1 MKKYIVLVVTT
12 LILTGLAGCSMTKN
26 RYNHYGVVKYLENKY
41 DDKFEYYETYG
52 GTLFDSDSW
61 KKFICTSEKYPGK
74 HILVIYDVK
83 YKKYHDNYLDI
94 KYARQ
99 VDELFDSMLSEVFG
113 ENTYCF
119 PHYEDEDI
127 DGSVSE
133 FDGDTTFEQYIAM
146 KRLFLYSFVKS
157 DKSNEEI
164 QGIVTQMLDLVGL
177 PGTQDLY
184 PAELSGGMKKR
195 VGLARAIAVN
205 PEIVLYDEPTAGLDP
220 IMSRNI
226 SRLIKKTQEQLHVTS
241 VLVTHDMQSAFYA
254 ADRVAMLYEGHI
266 VAIGTAEEMKNST
279 NPIVKAFIEG
289 REIKEQVIK

>member
-1 MKKYIVLVVTT
+1 MAEAVISLRQLNITFGTHTVLDNIDLDVYKGETLAVLGPSGTGKSTVLRSMIGLLEPNGGQIFIQGEDVSGLDEDGWNRLRMKMGMVFQYS
-12 LILTGLAGCSMTKN
+12 A
-26 RYNHYGVVKYLENKY
+26 
-41 DDKFEYYETYG
+41 
-52 GTLFDSDSW
+52 LFD
-61 KKFICTSEKYPGK
+61 FLT
-74 HILVIYDVK
+74 V
-83 YKKYHDNYLDI
+83 
-94 KYARQ
+94 
-99 VDELFDSMLSEVFG
+99 G
-113 ENTYCF
+113 ENVAFGLRQHT
-119 PHYEDEDI
+119 D
-127 DGSVSE
+127 
-133 FDGDTTFEQYIAM
+133 
-146 KRLFLYSFVKS
+146 KS
-157 DKSNEEI
+157 DEEI

-279 NPIVKAFIEG
+279 NQIVKAFIEG

>member
-1 MKKYIVLVVTT
+1 MAEAVISLRQLNITFGTHTVLDNIDLDVYKGETLAVLGPSGTGKSTVLRSMIGLLEPNRGQIFIQGEDVSGLDEDGWNRLRMKMGMVFQYS
-12 LILTGLAGCSMTKN
+12 A
-26 RYNHYGVVKYLENKY
+26 
-41 DDKFEYYETYG
+41 
-52 GTLFDSDSW
+52 LFD
-61 KKFICTSEKYPGK
+61 FLT
-74 HILVIYDVK
+74 V
-83 YKKYHDNYLDI
+83 
-94 KYARQ
+94 
-99 VDELFDSMLSEVFG
+99 G
-113 ENTYCF
+113 ENVAFGLRQHT
-119 PHYEDEDI
+119 
-127 DGSVSE
+127 
-133 FDGDTTFEQYIAM
+133 
-146 KRLFLYSFVKS
+146 

-177 PGTQDLY
+177 PGTQNLY

>member
-1 MKKYIVLVVTT
+1 MAEAVISLRQLNITFGTHTVLDNIDLDVYKGETLAVLGPSGTGKSTVLRSMIGLLEPNGGQIFIQGEDVSGLDEDGWNRLRMKMGMVFQYS
-12 LILTGLAGCSMTKN
+12 A
-26 RYNHYGVVKYLENKY
+26 
-41 DDKFEYYETYG
+41 
-52 GTLFDSDSW
+52 LFD
-61 KKFICTSEKYPGK
+61 FLT
-74 HILVIYDVK
+74 V
-83 YKKYHDNYLDI
+83 
-94 KYARQ
+94 
-99 VDELFDSMLSEVFG
+99 G
-113 ENTYCF
+113 ENVAFGLRQHT
-119 PHYEDEDI
+119 D
-127 DGSVSE
+127 
-133 FDGDTTFEQYIAM
+133 
-146 KRLFLYSFVKS
+146 KS
-157 DKSNEEI
+157 DEEI

-266 VAIGTAEEMKNST
+266 VDIGTAEEMKNST

>member
-1 MKKYIVLVVTT
+1 MAEAVISLRQLNITFGTHTVLDNIDLDVYKGETLAVLGPSGTGKSTVLRSMIGLLEPNGGQIFIQGEDVSGLDEDGWNRLRMKMGMVFQYS
-12 LILTGLAGCSMTKN
+12 A
-26 RYNHYGVVKYLENKY
+26 
-41 DDKFEYYETYG
+41 
-52 GTLFDSDSW
+52 LFD
-61 KKFICTSEKYPGK
+61 FLT
-74 HILVIYDVK
+74 V
-83 YKKYHDNYLDI
+83 
-94 KYARQ
+94 
-99 VDELFDSMLSEVFG
+99 G
-113 ENTYCF
+113 ENVAFGLRQHT
-119 PHYEDEDI
+119 
-127 DGSVSE
+127 
-133 FDGDTTFEQYIAM
+133 
-146 KRLFLYSFVKS
+146 

-177 PGTQDLY
+177 PDTQDLY

-279 NPIVKAFIEG
+279 NPIIKAFIEG

>member
-1 MKKYIVLVVTT
+1 MAEAVISLRQLNITFGTHTVLDNIDLDVYNGETLAVLGPSGTGKSTVLRSMIGLLEPNGGQIFIQGEDVSGLDEDGWNRLRMKMGMVFQYS
-12 LILTGLAGCSMTKN
+12 A
-26 RYNHYGVVKYLENKY
+26 
-41 DDKFEYYETYG
+41 
-52 GTLFDSDSW
+52 LFD
-61 KKFICTSEKYPGK
+61 FLT
-74 HILVIYDVK
+74 V
-83 YKKYHDNYLDI
+83 
-94 KYARQ
+94 
-99 VDELFDSMLSEVFG
+99 G
-113 ENTYCF
+113 ENVAFGLRQHT
-119 PHYEDEDI
+119 
-127 DGSVSE
+127 
-133 FDGDTTFEQYIAM
+133 
-146 KRLFLYSFVKS
+146 

-266 VAIGTAEEMKNST
+266 VAIGTADEMKNST

>member
-1 MKKYIVLVVTT
+1 MAEAVISLRQLNITFGTHTVLDNIDLDVYKGETLAVLGPSGTGKSTVLRSMIGLLEPNGGQIFIQGEDISGLDEDGWNSLRMKMGMVFQYS
-12 LILTGLAGCSMTKN
+12 A
-26 RYNHYGVVKYLENKY
+26 
-41 DDKFEYYETYG
+41 
-52 GTLFDSDSW
+52 LFD
-61 KKFICTSEKYPGK
+61 FLT
-74 HILVIYDVK
+74 V
-83 YKKYHDNYLDI
+83 
-94 KYARQ
+94 
-99 VDELFDSMLSEVFG
+99 G
-113 ENTYCF
+113 ENVAFGLRQHT
-119 PHYEDEDI
+119 D
-127 DGSVSE
+127 
-133 FDGDTTFEQYIAM
+133 
-146 KRLFLYSFVKS
+146 KS
-157 DKSNEEI
+157 DEEI

-177 PGTQDLY
+177 PDTQDLY

>member
-1 MKKYIVLVVTT
+1 MAEAVISLRQLNITFGTHTVLDNIDLDVYKGETLAVLGPSGTGKSTVLRSMIGLLEPNGGQIFIQGEDVSGLDEDGWNRLRMKMGMVFQYS
-12 LILTGLAGCSMTKN
+12 A
-26 RYNHYGVVKYLENKY
+26 
-41 DDKFEYYETYG
+41 
-52 GTLFDSDSW
+52 LFD
-61 KKFICTSEKYPGK
+61 FLT
-74 HILVIYDVK
+74 V
-83 YKKYHDNYLDI
+83 
-94 KYARQ
+94 
-99 VDELFDSMLSEVFG
+99 G
-113 ENTYCF
+113 ENVAFGLRQHT
-119 PHYEDEDI
+119 D
-127 DGSVSE
+127 
-133 FDGDTTFEQYIAM
+133 
-146 KRLFLYSFVKS
+146 KS
-157 DKSNEEI
+157 DEEI

-254 ADRVAMLYEGHI
+254 ADRVAMIYEGHI

>member
-1 MKKYIVLVVTT
+1 MAEAVISLRQLNITFGTHTVLDNIDLDVYKGETLAVLGPSGTGKSTVLRSMIGLLEPNGGQIFIQGEDVSGLDEDGWNRLRMKMGMVFQYS
-12 LILTGLAGCSMTKN
+12 A
-26 RYNHYGVVKYLENKY
+26 
-41 DDKFEYYETYG
+41 
-52 GTLFDSDSW
+52 LFD
-61 KKFICTSEKYPGK
+61 FLT
-74 HILVIYDVK
+74 V
-83 YKKYHDNYLDI
+83 
-94 KYARQ
+94 
-99 VDELFDSMLSEVFG
+99 G
-113 ENTYCF
+113 ENVAFGLRQHT
-119 PHYEDEDI
+119 D
-127 DGSVSE
+127 
-133 FDGDTTFEQYIAM
+133 
-146 KRLFLYSFVKS
+146 KS
-157 DKSNEEI
+157 DEEI

-289 REIKEQVIK
+289 REIKEKVIK

>member
-1 MKKYIVLVVTT
+1 MAEAVISLRQLNITFGTHTVLDNIDLDVYKGETLAVLGPSGTGKSTVLRSMIGLLEPNGGQIFIQGEDVSGLDEDGWNRLRMKMGMVFQYS
-12 LILTGLAGCSMTKN
+12 A
-26 RYNHYGVVKYLENKY
+26 
-41 DDKFEYYETYG
+41 
-52 GTLFDSDSW
+52 LFD
-61 KKFICTSEKYPGK
+61 FLT
-74 HILVIYDVK
+74 V
-83 YKKYHDNYLDI
+83 
-94 KYARQ
+94 
-99 VDELFDSMLSEVFG
+99 G
-113 ENTYCF
+113 ENVAFGLRQHT
-119 PHYEDEDI
+119 
-127 DGSVSE
+127 
-133 FDGDTTFEQYIAM
+133 
-146 KRLFLYSFVKS
+146 

-226 SRLIKKTQEQLHVTS
+226 SRLIKKTQERLHVTS

>member
-1 MKKYIVLVVTT
+1 MAEAVISLRQLNITFGTHTVLDNIDLDVYKGETLAVLGPSGTGKSTVLRSMIGLLEPNGGQIFIQGEDVSGLDEDGWNRLRMKMGMVFQYS
-12 LILTGLAGCSMTKN
+12 A
-26 RYNHYGVVKYLENKY
+26 
-41 DDKFEYYETYG
+41 
-52 GTLFDSDSW
+52 LFD
-61 KKFICTSEKYPGK
+61 FLT
-74 HILVIYDVK
+74 V
-83 YKKYHDNYLDI
+83 
-94 KYARQ
+94 
-99 VDELFDSMLSEVFG
+99 G
-113 ENTYCF
+113 ENVAFGLRQHT
-119 PHYEDEDI
+119 
-127 DGSVSE
+127 
-133 FDGDTTFEQYIAM
+133 
-146 KRLFLYSFVKS
+146 

-195 VGLARAIAVN
+195 VGLARAIAVS

>member
-1 MKKYIVLVVTT
+1 MADAVISLRQLNITFGTHTVLDNIDLDVYKGETLAVLGPSGTGKSTVLRSMIGLLEPNGGQIFIQGEDVSGLDEDGWNRLRMKMGMVFQYS
-12 LILTGLAGCSMTKN
+12 A
-26 RYNHYGVVKYLENKY
+26 
-41 DDKFEYYETYG
+41 
-52 GTLFDSDSW
+52 LFD
-61 KKFICTSEKYPGK
+61 FLT
-74 HILVIYDVK
+74 V
-83 YKKYHDNYLDI
+83 
-94 KYARQ
+94 
-99 VDELFDSMLSEVFG
+99 G
-113 ENTYCF
+113 ENVAFGLRQHT
-119 PHYEDEDI
+119 
-127 DGSVSE
+127 
-133 FDGDTTFEQYIAM
+133 
-146 KRLFLYSFVKS
+146 

-177 PGTQDLY
+177 PDTQDLY

>member
-1 MKKYIVLVVTT
+1 MAEAVISLRQLNITFGTHTVLDNIDLDVYKGETLAVLGPSGTGKSTVLRSMIGLLEPNGGQIFIQGEDVSGLDEDGWNRLRMKMGMVFQYS
-12 LILTGLAGCSMTKN
+12 A
-26 RYNHYGVVKYLENKY
+26 
-41 DDKFEYYETYG
+41 
-52 GTLFDSDSW
+52 LFD
-61 KKFICTSEKYPGK
+61 FLT
-74 HILVIYDVK
+74 V
-83 YKKYHDNYLDI
+83 
-94 KYARQ
+94 
-99 VDELFDSMLSEVFG
+99 G
-113 ENTYCF
+113 ENVAFGLRQHT
-119 PHYEDEDI
+119 
-127 DGSVSE
+127 
-133 FDGDTTFEQYIAM
+133 
-146 KRLFLYSFVKS
+146 

-254 ADRVAMLYEGHI
+254 AARL
-266 VAIGTAEEMKNST
+266 KS
-279 NPIVKAFIEG
+279 
-289 REIKEQVIK
+289 R

>member
-1 MKKYIVLVVTT
+1 MAEAVISLRQLNITFGTHTVLDNIDLDVYKGETLAVLGPSGTGKSTVLRSMIGLLEPNGGQIFIQGEDVSGLDEDGWNRLRMKMGMVFQYS
-12 LILTGLAGCSMTKN
+12 A
-26 RYNHYGVVKYLENKY
+26 
-41 DDKFEYYETYG
+41 
-52 GTLFDSDSW
+52 LFD
-61 KKFICTSEKYPGK
+61 FLT
-74 HILVIYDVK
+74 V
-83 YKKYHDNYLDI
+83 
-94 KYARQ
+94 
-99 VDELFDSMLSEVFG
+99 G
-113 ENTYCF
+113 ENVAFGLRQHT
-119 PHYEDEDI
+119 D
-127 DGSVSE
+127 
-133 FDGDTTFEQYIAM
+133 
-146 KRLFLYSFVKS
+146 KS
-157 DKSNEEI
+157 DEEI

-177 PGTQDLY
+177 PGTQNLY

-266 VAIGTAEEMKNST
+266 VAIGTAEEMKSST

>member
-1 MKKYIVLVVTT
+1 MAEAVISLRQLNITFGTHTVLDNIDLDVYKGETLAVLGPSGTGKSMVLRSMIGLLEPNGGQIFIQGEDVSGLDEDGWNRLRMKMGMVFQYS
-12 LILTGLAGCSMTKN
+12 A
-26 RYNHYGVVKYLENKY
+26 
-41 DDKFEYYETYG
+41 
-52 GTLFDSDSW
+52 LFD
-61 KKFICTSEKYPGK
+61 FLT
-74 HILVIYDVK
+74 V
-83 YKKYHDNYLDI
+83 
-94 KYARQ
+94 
-99 VDELFDSMLSEVFG
+99 G
-113 ENTYCF
+113 ENVAFGLRQHT
-119 PHYEDEDI
+119 D
-127 DGSVSE
+127 
-133 FDGDTTFEQYIAM
+133 
-146 KRLFLYSFVKS
+146 KS
-157 DKSNEEI
+157 DEEI

-266 VAIGTAEEMKNST
+266 VAIGTAEDMKNST

>member
-1 MKKYIVLVVTT
+1 MVEAVISLRQLNITFGTHTVLDNIDLDVYKGETLAVLGPSGTGKSTVLRSMIGLLEPNRGQIFIQGEDVSGLDEDGWNRLRMKMGMVFQYS
-12 LILTGLAGCSMTKN
+12 A
-26 RYNHYGVVKYLENKY
+26 
-41 DDKFEYYETYG
+41 
-52 GTLFDSDSW
+52 LFD
-61 KKFICTSEKYPGK
+61 FLT
-74 HILVIYDVK
+74 V
-83 YKKYHDNYLDI
+83 
-94 KYARQ
+94 
-99 VDELFDSMLSEVFG
+99 G
-113 ENTYCF
+113 ENVAFGLRQHT
-119 PHYEDEDI
+119 D
-127 DGSVSE
+127 
-133 FDGDTTFEQYIAM
+133 
-146 KRLFLYSFVKS
+146 KS
-157 DKSNEEI
+157 DEEI

>member
-1 MKKYIVLVVTT
+1 MAEAVISLRQLNITFGTHTV
-12 LILTGLAGCSMTKN
+12 
-26 RYNHYGVVKYLENKY
+26 LENIDLDVYKG
-41 DDKFEYYETYG
+41 ETLAVLGPSGTGKSTVLRSMIGLLEPNG
-52 GTLFDSDSW
+52 GQIFIQGEDVSGLDEDGWNRLRMKMGMVFQYSALFD
-61 KKFICTSEKYPGK
+61 FLT
-74 HILVIYDVK
+74 V
-83 YKKYHDNYLDI
+83 
-94 KYARQ
+94 
-99 VDELFDSMLSEVFG
+99 G
-113 ENTYCF
+113 ENVAFGLRQHT
-119 PHYEDEDI
+119 D
-127 DGSVSE
+127 
-133 FDGDTTFEQYIAM
+133 
-146 KRLFLYSFVKS
+146 KS
-157 DKSNEEI
+157 DEEI

>member
-1 MKKYIVLVVTT
+1 MAEAVISLRQLNITFGTHTVLDNIDLDVYKGETLAVLGPSGTGKSTVLRSMIGLLEPNGGQIFIQGEDVSGLDEDGWIRLRMKMGMVFQYS
-12 LILTGLAGCSMTKN
+12 A
-26 RYNHYGVVKYLENKY
+26 
-41 DDKFEYYETYG
+41 
-52 GTLFDSDSW
+52 LFD
-61 KKFICTSEKYPGK
+61 FLT
-74 HILVIYDVK
+74 V
-83 YKKYHDNYLDI
+83 
-94 KYARQ
+94 
-99 VDELFDSMLSEVFG
+99 G
-113 ENTYCF
+113 ENVAFGLRQHT
-119 PHYEDEDI
+119 
-127 DGSVSE
+127 
-133 FDGDTTFEQYIAM
+133 
-146 KRLFLYSFVKS
+146 

-177 PGTQDLY
+177 PGTQNLY

>member
-1 MKKYIVLVVTT
+1 MAEAVISLRQLNITFGTHTVLDNIDLDVYKGETLAVLGPSGTGKSTVLRSMIGLLEPNGGQIFIQGEDVSGLDEDGWNRLRMKMGMVFQYS
-12 LILTGLAGCSMTKN
+12 A
-26 RYNHYGVVKYLENKY
+26 
-41 DDKFEYYETYG
+41 
-52 GTLFDSDSW
+52 LFD
-61 KKFICTSEKYPGK
+61 FLT
-74 HILVIYDVK
+74 V
-83 YKKYHDNYLDI
+83 
-94 KYARQ
+94 
-99 VDELFDSMLSEVFG
+99 G
-113 ENTYCF
+113 ENVAFGLRQHT
-119 PHYEDEDI
+119 
-127 DGSVSE
+127 
-133 FDGDTTFEQYIAM
+133 
-146 KRLFLYSFVKS
+146 

-177 PGTQDLY
+177 PDTQDLY

-195 VGLARAIAVN
+195 VGLARAIAVD

>member
-1 MKKYIVLVVTT
+1 MAEAVISLRQLNITFGTHTVLDNIDLDVYKGETLAVLGPSGTGKSTVLRSMIGLLEPNGGQIFIQGEDVSGLDEDGWNRLRMKMGMVFQYS
-12 LILTGLAGCSMTKN
+12 A
-26 RYNHYGVVKYLENKY
+26 
-41 DDKFEYYETYG
+41 
-52 GTLFDSDSW
+52 LFD
-61 KKFICTSEKYPGK
+61 FLT
-74 HILVIYDVK
+74 V
-83 YKKYHDNYLDI
+83 
-94 KYARQ
+94 
-99 VDELFDSMLSEVFG
+99 G
-113 ENTYCF
+113 ENVAFGLRQHT
-119 PHYEDEDI
+119 
-127 DGSVSE
+127 
-133 FDGDTTFEQYIAM
+133 
-146 KRLFLYSFVKS
+146 

-177 PGTQDLY
+177 PGTHDLY